1 MSGDTDEDSDEDSDD
16 DSDESDSSNEDI
28 VGSSATGPRRRQHFS
43 ADEKKKPAAKEAGS
57 VALPKPTPPK
67 GPESYRVKFVTSC
80 GDFVVEVTRKW
91 APLGADRFH
100 EAVSGG
106 FYDEC
111 RFFRVVPNFVVQFGI
126 NGDPKVQ
133 RRWKRANLKDD
144 RAAGKSNLKGTLTFA
159 TSGPNTRTSQLF
171 ISLKDNSGSLDGQG
185 FSPFGRVVS
194 GMEAVDKIT
203 AEYGE
208 RPQQQLIEQQ
218 GNVYL
223 EREFPNLDHVKTAVV
238 AATDGGDKA
247 DKAEKKN

>member
-1 MSGDTDEDSDEDSDD
+1 MTRWTS
-16 DSDESDSSNEDI
+16 
-28 VGSSATGPRRRQHFS
+28 VLATIALAVVVLGA
-43 ADEKKKPAAKEAGS
+43 ADEKKPAAKEAGS

-159 TSGPNTRTSQLF
+159 TSGPNSRTTQLF
-171 ISLKDNSGSLDGQG
+171 VNLKDNVFLDNLG
-185 FSPFGRVVS
+185 FTPFGKVVE
-194 GMEAVDKIT
+194 GIGTVQKIN

-208 RPQQQLIEQQ
+208 KAQQ
-218 GNVYL
+218 GAIQSEGNTYL
-223 EREFPNLDHVKTAVV
+223 KAEFPRMDYIKTARVLKPKAKK
-238 AATDGGDKA
+238 AAA
-247 DKAEKKN
+247 KKKK